1 MFAPNRLYCYAFTYV
16 HKNGK
21 EMCVCVCSVTAT
33 TFSPQC
39 CSAVIPE
46 SANSQGRKD
55 PSNSENMN
63 SPSDNLAS
71 QHSQELT
78 GTIPVSVWCMV
89 KQSLCL
95 FSPSSSLLFL
105 QVWLKPPFKENQFVP
120 TFNNVFYLHLIL
132 VRSQPKYSPPEL
144 QFWQNFF
151 KKKEEILLPLIRGWW
166 DALSEKL
173 VVSLIRSLKCFCVWL
188 MMNLSSSCCHRLAL
202 KNICS

>member
-1 MFAPNRLYCYAFTYV
+1 MFDVFALLNEILRCLHLIGCTVMPLRTCIRMERKCV
-16 HKNGK
+16 
-21 EMCVCVCSVTAT
+21 CVCVCSVTAT

-46 SANSQGRKD
+46 SANPQGRKD

-95 FSPSSSLLFL
+95 FSPSSSLLFFIGMVKTSF
-105 QVWLKPPFKENQFVP
+105 Q
-120 TFNNVFYLHLIL
+120 
-132 VRSQPKYSPPEL
+132 R
-144 QFWQNFF
+144 
-151 KKKEEILLPLIRGWW
+151 
-166 DALSEKL
+166 KL
-173 VVSLIRSLKCFCVWL
+173 VCTHIQQCF
-188 MMNLSSSCCHRLAL
+188 LSPSYIGEKSAQIFASRAAILAKL
-202 KNICS
+202 L